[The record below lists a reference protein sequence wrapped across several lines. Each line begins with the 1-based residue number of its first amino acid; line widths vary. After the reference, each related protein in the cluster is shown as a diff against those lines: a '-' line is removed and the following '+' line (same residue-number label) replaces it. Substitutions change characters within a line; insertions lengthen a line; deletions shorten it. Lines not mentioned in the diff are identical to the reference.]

1 MLTKVHLDNA
11 GSGGASTAGE
21 KQGDLG
27 VLLSNTLVIRSDDPH
42 QTGRGWGKIMKS
54 SAGESEEIDCLWSDV
69 GQIPADH
76 LFYESSRTIHCAVL
90 CVHAEVQARLTHFS
104 FVGVFCVV

>member
-1 MLTKVHLDNA
+1 MCVRNHVTECVDKSPRLSACATAACVLTSVHLDNS
-11 GSGGASTAGE
+11 GSGGAGTAGE

-27 VLLSNTLVIRSDDPH
+27 VLLSNALVIRSDDPH

-54 SAGESEEIDCLWSDV
+54 SAGESVKKLIFFALI

-76 LFYESSRTIHCAVL
+76 LFL
-90 CVHAEVQARLTHFS
+90 
-104 FVGVFCVV
+104 